1 MTIRLMRSGVIDAS
15 AEAVWHLLCDF
26 NGHDSW
32 HPAIAQSRIEASEP
46 ADLVGAIRAFTL
58 QDGSF
63 LREQLIVLS
72 DREMSLTYCL
82 LD

>member
-32 HPAIAQSRIEASEP
+32 HPAIA
-46 ADLVGAIRAFTL
+46 
-58 QDGSF
+58 
-63 LREQLIVLS
+63 
-72 DREMSLTYCL
+72 
-82 LD
+82 